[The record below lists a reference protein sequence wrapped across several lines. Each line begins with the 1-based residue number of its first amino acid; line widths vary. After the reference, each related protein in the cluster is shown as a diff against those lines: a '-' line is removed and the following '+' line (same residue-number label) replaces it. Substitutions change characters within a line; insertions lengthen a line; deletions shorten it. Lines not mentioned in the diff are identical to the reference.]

1 MKKNLQVWVK
11 KQGYPIDEDTTFN
24 IKPNIKGIIK
34 NIDGPYKTIEFR
46 IERSISLEEYQDG
59 FIGKYCRELKDS
71 LIHFLQEYVLRHGLE
86 IVMDPKEIYSN
97 EEELYKEFSAYC
109 DEHKLKNLPKPSGGS
124 AYFVFEDLESGKIDD
139 LSKRGLTTNPD
150 TFSAIDWYNTGKLQQ
165 HSTNTFLHFFI
176 PLELLSQRF
185 VNKTSWKKENEVKY
199 VEIIEFLRSK
209 LAGEGF
215 KHKLASL
222 ESVLPSFAFMEQIEK
237 YFSDLFTTDEID
249 HFWEDDADITFNGK
263 HQWNIYRQMSHQERT
278 KEKVNLLR
286 VIKRLYD
293 IRNNIVH
300 NGLRDVTSEDIF
312 LLENILRRVLKKEL
326 TTKKD

>member
-1 MKKNLQVWVK
+1 MKKILKVWIK

-24 IKPNIKGIIK
+24 IKPNIKSTIK
-34 NIDGPYKTIEFR
+34 NIDGHYKTIEFR
-46 IERSISLEEYQDG
+46 LERNISLEEYQGG

-71 LIHFLQEYVLRHGLE
+71 LAHFLQEYVLRHGLE
-86 IVMDPKEIYSN
+86 IVIDPKEVYSN
-97 EEELYKEFSAYC
+97 EEELYKEFSLYC
-109 DEHKLKNLPKPSGGS
+109 DEHKLKDLPKPSGGS
-124 AYFVFEDLESGKIDD
+124 AYFVFEDLESRKVDD

-150 TFSAIDWYNTGKLQQ
+150 TSAAIDWYNTGKLQQ

-185 VNKTSWKKENEVKY
+185 VNKTSWKKENEAKY
-199 VEIIEFLRSK
+199 MEITNFLRSK

-222 ESVLPSFAFMEQIEK
+222 ESSLPRFAFMEQIEK

-249 HFWEDDADITFNGK
+249 HFWEDDTDVTFNGK

-278 KEKVNLLR
+278 KERVNLFR
-286 VIKRLYD
+286 VMKRLYD

-300 NGLRDVTSEDIF
+300 NGLRDVASEDIF
-312 LLENILRRVLKKEL
+312 LIENILRRVLKKEL
-326 TTKKD
+326 TL